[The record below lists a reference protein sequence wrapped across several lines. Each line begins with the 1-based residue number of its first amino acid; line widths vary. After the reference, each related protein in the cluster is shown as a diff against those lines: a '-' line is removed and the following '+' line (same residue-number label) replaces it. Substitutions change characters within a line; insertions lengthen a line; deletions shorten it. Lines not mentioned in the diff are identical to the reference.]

1 MFRILLRIYQV
12 QFLFLLI
19 FVACSL
25 IAGEKNAPFW
35 FVLITLSTPFH
46 KYGNVFYA
54 TPQDTAT

>member
-35 FVLITLSTPFH
+35 FVLITLSL
-46 KYGNVFYA
+46 
-54 TPQDTAT
+54 TALTVGGAIARRGR

>member
-1 MFRILLRIYQV
+1 MFRMLLKIYLV

-35 FVLITLSTPFH
+35 FVLITLSL
-46 KYGNVFYA
+46 
-54 TPQDTAT
+54 TALTVGGAIARRGR